1 MSQKEGLAKL
11 TEYLNQTRRQ
21 AEASIDVLNAKI
33 NELNEDNEKLNG
45 EKEYYRQY
53 SEQLKLEN
61 SKKWRLQER
70 DDWKSLVDSVQHDR
84 SRLQEECARLEA
96 ELEQSRAE
104 VKVLEEEI
112 GVIHEVAEEV
122 GRNQTSSNNNNQYVD
137 SSSEQVYHG
146 SPGQVLQNNGG
157 IPHHNPLRNPHNLTV
172 NISSSSSSSSSSGS
186 GGTVGMGDAAGMP
199 TDAVAFFS
207 TPSVA
212 SGEFPP
218 PQCNSLPLI
227 QSQTHPVIHTRILP
241 LNTPHTLQY
250 TFSMHPLTHHFTP

>member
-104 VKVLEEEI
+104 V
-112 GVIHEVAEEV
+112 
-122 GRNQTSSNNNNQYVD
+122 
-137 SSSEQVYHG
+137 
-146 SPGQVLQNNGG
+146 
-157 IPHHNPLRNPHNLTV
+157 
-172 NISSSSSSSSSSGS
+172 
-186 GGTVGMGDAAGMP
+186 
-199 TDAVAFFS
+199 
-207 TPSVA
+207 
-212 SGEFPP
+212 
-218 PQCNSLPLI
+218 
-227 QSQTHPVIHTRILP
+227 
-241 LNTPHTLQY
+241 
-250 TFSMHPLTHHFTP
+250 